1 MEYLQ
6 MNYYQS
12 LNTNNKVFFLKYQI
26 CKLEKFFK
34 NCCNDWENY
43 VEEAEDSEW
52 DMYSSNDEIINE
64 TEEKIKKVVNLL
76 NQKKLKLKLIKKYY
90 EPL

>member
-1 MEYLQ
+1 

-12 LNTNNKVFFLKYQI
+12 LNTNNKIFFLKYQI

-43 VEEAEDSEW
+43 VEEAEDAEW
-52 DMYSSNDEIINE
+52 DMY
-64 TEEKIKKVVNLL
+64 
-76 NQKKLKLKLIKKYY
+76 
-90 EPL
+90 